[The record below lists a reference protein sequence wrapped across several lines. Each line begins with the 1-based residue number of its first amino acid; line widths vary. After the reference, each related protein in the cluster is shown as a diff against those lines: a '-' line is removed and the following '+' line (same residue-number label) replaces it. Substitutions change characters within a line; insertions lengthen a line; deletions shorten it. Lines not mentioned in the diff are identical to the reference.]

1 MLSPLQQDALR
12 EFMNVTIGQAGSVL
26 SEMVNQKVRLEVPE
40 VYLLQNLQETE
51 EGERLSG
58 YLTGHVVSSVLR
70 FEIGCNGVARLV
82 FPREKGKLL
91 VNLLLGEELL
101 FSGEPG
107 DNGFSETDTDAM
119 KEVGNV
125 LLNVIVGSL
134 GNLLETRIEYSL
146 PEVEFLYLREGEQRP
161 VLCSGYY
168 TLVIRNTFVV
178 GDTRIEGAIFVMLC
192 LDSAAQLLGKIDEL
206 LVELYG

>member
-26 SEMVNQKVRLEVPE
+26 SEMVSQKVHLEVPE

-51 EGERLSG
+51 VGKGLSG
-58 YLTGHVVSSVLR
+58 YLSGHVVSSVLR

-82 FPREKGKLL
+82 FPRDKGKLL

-101 FSGEPG
+101 FNGEGG
-107 DNGFSETDTDAM
+107 DNSFSETDTDAM
-119 KEVGNV
+119 KEIGNV

-146 PEVEFLYLREGEQRP
+146 PEVEFLYLKDGEQRP
-161 VLCSGYY
+161 ALCGGYY

-192 LDSAAQLLGKIDEL
+192 LDSATQLLGKIDEL